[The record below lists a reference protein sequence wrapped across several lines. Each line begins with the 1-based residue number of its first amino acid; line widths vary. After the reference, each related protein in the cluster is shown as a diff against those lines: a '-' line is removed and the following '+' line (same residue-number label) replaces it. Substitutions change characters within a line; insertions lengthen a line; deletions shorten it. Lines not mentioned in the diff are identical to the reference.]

1 MRKIKVNKTKKRNI
15 HGGNAEICSIC
26 LEKLTINELLFTHK
40 SCKNIFHKNCIKT
53 WCDKLLDEEDK
64 KCSCPICRRI
74 INPVEY
80 DLEREYDKLVEENDK
95 LEEENDKLVEEYNEL
110 VKKKNKLV
118 EENKNLTKE
127 YNELV
132 EENDELVKE
141 NEDTDNKYNV
151 LHNKYNELVGKYNV
165 FILPK
170 VAEPKL

>member
-1 MRKIKVNKTKKRNI
+1 MRNKTKKRNI
-15 HGGNAEICSIC
+15 RGGNDECPICHENLS
-26 LEKLTINELLFTHK
+26 INELLFTHK
-40 SCKNIFHKNCIKT
+40 LCKNIFHKNCIKK
-53 WCDKLLDEEDK
+53 WCDKLYEEDR
-64 KCSCPICRRI
+64 KCSCPLCRKT

-110 VKKKNKLV
+110 VKKNNKLV

-151 LHNKYNELVGKYNV
+151 LHNKYNELVGKYNG